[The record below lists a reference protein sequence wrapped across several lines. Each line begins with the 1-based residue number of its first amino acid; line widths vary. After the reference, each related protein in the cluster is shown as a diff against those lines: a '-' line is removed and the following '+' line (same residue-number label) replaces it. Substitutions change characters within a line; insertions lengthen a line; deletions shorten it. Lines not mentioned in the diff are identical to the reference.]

1 MSSLQILKLLFTGRP
16 TLEKCEAVKSEREL
30 KAEIESLSTENILPS
45 NKRSTR
51 SELPSE
57 YTAEAIAEEVEVS

>member
-1 MSSLQILKLLFTGRP
+1 
-16 TLEKCEAVKSEREL
+16 LEKCEAVKSEREL